1 MDTVKCTLQSSINL
15 TLYFGSSQMHFFYLV
30 HRLDVSMELGTTL
43 TLATR
48 RLATSRH
55 TECHH

>member
-15 TLYFGSSQMHFFYLV
+15 KLYFGSSQMHFFYLV
-30 HRLDVSMELGTTL
+30 HRLGVSMELSTTL

-48 RLATSRH
+48 RLATSHH